1 MLQGLEQP
9 SISPSPALDN
19 LKPPSTAVLSVK
31 GDSIKQPYDD
41 RHMSHEEDV
50 PAASLTQHINTS
62 SPAKKSP
69 AYSSHRR
76 VNTEVISR
84 PTPLPLTQSFTE
96 QSKTTEDLD
105 AYHAT
110 ALTRKR
116 VGEGANR
123 FSNWFQGKSE
133 PVSVEAMR
141 QTCEHEESPMAT
153 SSIMERPTGLTQ
165 KRMTY
170 PSPLKQV
177 TTPNRFSLFGSKRQ
191 EQLPA
196 PAEDELLNLDVTATL
211 FPPGSDELEGQE
223 AFDALR
229 NNADTMIKRLQAAYK
244 QRTFALHE
252 ANADKNEK
260 QEELEETRTRVGH
273 LKVQLDGMAEKV
285 QEQERAIKAM
295 AEELEQEKQTRQ
307 REEEARR
314 HSVMLVKPPEDDVTS
329 DSGAEF
335 TTSKRS
341 SKRASTFTSD
351 SGFDSGDESSAD
363 SIFSRRDGV
372 VSPTSTVS
380 TMALSPNIPQAAL
393 SPPTSNTLQPRKE
406 PIRTTPQRPS
416 AYDRLKGLASSTFG
430 SNPSK
435 CIICH
440 GVPSSEA
447 WTVLGVLKEEN
458 NGLKTRLGELETVVD
473 DCLSLVD

>member
-31 GDSIKQPYDD
+31 CDSIQQPYDD

-62 SPAKKSP
+62 SPAKKFP
-69 AYSSHRR
+69 AYTSHRR

-84 PTPLPLTQSFTE
+84 PTPLPSTQSFTD

-105 AYHAT
+105 AYHTT
-110 ALTRKR
+110 ALTRRR
-116 VGEGANR
+116 VGEGAKR
-123 FSNWFQGKSE
+123 FSDWFPGKSE
-133 PVSVEAMR
+133 PVNVGAMR
-141 QTCEHEESPMAT
+141 QTSDEESPMTT
-153 SSIMERPTGLTQ
+153 SISMERPTGLTQ

-177 TTPNRFSLFGSKRQ
+177 TTPSRFSLFGKRQ
-191 EQLPA
+191 EQPPE
-196 PAEDELLNLDVTATL
+196 PAEDELLNLDVTAAL

-223 AFDALR
+223 AFNALR

-351 SGFDSGDESSAD
+351 SGFESGDESSAD

-393 SPPTSNTLQPRKE
+393 SPPTSNTLQPRRE
-406 PIRTTPQRPS
+406 PIRITPQRLS

-435 CIICH
+435 CSICH